1 MIFRLFVIG
10 LDIFFFLVLIGLFWS
25 FCGVGNEFL
34 GFFLFIRLVLF
45 DFKSVFFFILLF
57 MIRFCDLFRI
67 FEELILRYMYG
78 LGVRGSNY
86 LFYVFS
92 LYGYNS
98 KNMFLCVCS
107 SLNL

>member
-1 MIFRLFVIG
+1 M
-10 LDIFFFLVLIGLFWS
+10 GLFWS

-86 LFYVFS
+86 RYLFYVFR
-92 LYGYNS
+92 LYGYNG